1 MVRISSF
8 LEQYGKAQTKMGY
21 TSAIFAFYD
30 YIYKYQRKGKRASV
44 EDREKYEEFA
54 ETYFTS
60 SQDYVQD
67 LINYAASRSDRP
79 AKTVQMYVSAI
90 REFMVFNGV
99 NFTDAEKKRI
109 KNKTPRGGAATVEDE
124 LDLEKIRVIMQHAD
138 LKLRT
143 LILFLVSSGLR
154 LNEALSLNKGDIDLQ
169 NKMGVVTIRPG
180 NTKTRHG
187 RITFCTPEAEQ
198 SLKEWLKVRDQ
209 YLESAKKRSNGIN
222 RTKNIDGDDRIFPF
236 SDSNVVQM
244 WENCLNKSGLA
255 NRDEGTNRLQL
266 HPHMFRKFFSSQ
278 LRVVVPA
285 DIVEV
290 LMGHRV
296 GGVIGT
302 YRSYT
307 RQELQSHYEKGMHL
321 LTVSMPKE
329 IQEIENEFKSK
340 LQGQETRLNGQGELL
355 EKIIRENMEMKN
367 KLDKLMEISIIQAR
381 LLNYIANQPGAADVY
396 KELMDE
402 WYNEIYEGKWGS
414 EMRDRLVQSEL
425 STKL

>member
-1 MVRISSF
+1 MIRISSF

-21 TSAIFAFYD
+21 ASAIFAYFD
-30 YIYKYQRKGKRASV
+30 YIYKYQRKDKRASV
-44 EDREKYEEFA
+44 EDRDRYEEFA
-54 ETYFTS
+54 ETYFS
-60 SQDYVQD
+60 SNRDYVQD
-67 LINYAASRSDRP
+67 MINYAASRSDRP
-79 AKTVQMYVSAI
+79 AKTVQMYISAI

-124 LDLEKIRVIMQHAD
+124 LDLDKIRVIMQHGD

-143 LILFLVSSGLR
+143 LILFLISSGLR
-154 LNEALSLNKGDIDLQ
+154 LNEALSLNRSDIDLH
-169 NKMGVVTIRPG
+169 NKVGVVTIRPG
-180 NTKTRHG
+180 KAKTRHG
-187 RITFCTPEAEQ
+187 RITFCTPEAVQ
-198 SLKEWLKVRDQ
+198 ALKEWLKVRDQ
-209 YLESAKKRSNGIN
+209 YLESARKRSNGIN
-222 RTKNIDGDDRIFPF
+222 RTKNIEDDDRIFPF

-255 NRDEGTNRLQL
+255 NRDEGTNRLRL

-278 LRVVVPA
+278 LRVIVPP

-355 EKIIRENMEMKN
+355 EKVIRENMDLKEEIQKIHEEIAEL
-367 KLDKLMEISIIQAR
+367 KSMEEEIR
-381 LLNYIANQPGAADVY
+381 ADPRY
-396 KELMDE
+396 QMMKELLKKDLG
-402 WYNEIYEGKWGS
+402 I
-414 EMRDRLVQSEL
+414 V
-425 STKL
+425 